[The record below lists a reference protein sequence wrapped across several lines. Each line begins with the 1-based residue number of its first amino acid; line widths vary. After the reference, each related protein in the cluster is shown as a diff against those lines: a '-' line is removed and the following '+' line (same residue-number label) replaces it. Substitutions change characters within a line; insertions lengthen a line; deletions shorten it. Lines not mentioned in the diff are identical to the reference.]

1 MLRYRFAW
9 KSLHH
14 QIQNDYYIFENV
26 TFKLVLIANL
36 SLSTEER
43 LCLFHLLQ
51 RPNVRQGLKEIKML
65 HSPRLPNRFDLMH
78 AASTVRNLSMP
89 STFPFILNPTHKLC
103 S

>member
-26 TFKLVLIANL
+26 TFKLLLIANL
-36 SLSTEER
+36 ALSIEGR
-43 LCLFHLLQ
+43 LCLFHPLQ
-51 RPNVRQGLKEIKML
+51 RASMRQGLKGIQML
-65 HSPRLPNRFDLMH
+65 HSPRLPNRFDLVR
-78 AASTVRNLSMP
+78 AARTVRNLSMP
-89 STFPFILNPTHKLC
+89 SLSHL